1 MLFRS
6 GSKFRRESSSI
17 GMATYAIIGLRK
29 IQLSEVRFNG
39 FPCASLSNKK
49 LKTGM
54 ENAIF

>member
-1 MLFRS
+1 
-6 GSKFRRESSSI
+6 
-17 GMATYAIIGLRK
+17 MATYAIIGLRK